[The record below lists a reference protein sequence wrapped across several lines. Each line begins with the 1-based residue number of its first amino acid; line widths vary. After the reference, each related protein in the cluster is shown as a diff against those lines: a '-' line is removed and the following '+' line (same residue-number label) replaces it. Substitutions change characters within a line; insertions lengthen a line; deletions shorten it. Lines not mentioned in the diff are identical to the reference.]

1 MHGDVIF
8 RKSTKRH
15 DLQVVYKWYPT
26 PSPSLPSPTSH
37 LSTPTSPSLSGD
49 SCCNPLSL
57 GRLITLVEQQVPGIY
72 VKSLQIGDD
81 FMEDTLN
88 GFFMNANDQIT
99 EVCKNLSAD
108 TMLKDGFN
116 VMGFSQGG
124 QFL

>member
-1 MHGDVIF
+1 MSF
-8 RKSTKRH
+8 LEN
-15 DLQVVYKWYPT
+15 LQKGTIYKLYTNGILHLPT
-26 PSPSLPSPTSH
+26 PSPTSH